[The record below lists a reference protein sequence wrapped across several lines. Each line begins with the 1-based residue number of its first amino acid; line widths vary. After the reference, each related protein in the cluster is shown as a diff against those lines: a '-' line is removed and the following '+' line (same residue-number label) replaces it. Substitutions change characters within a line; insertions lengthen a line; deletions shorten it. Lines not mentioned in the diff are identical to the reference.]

1 MPKDKNYTEDE
12 HFLSR
17 MYLKEFSEIK
27 KKGNKEKAFVWQYN
41 IKAMRHTPVQV
52 NIQNICFEKNLY
64 ELRNADGSF
73 VARNTIEKTFGK
85 IETAVSN
92 VFCSIQ
98 ERAKNEKCMNCTTFL
113 SEEEKSLLIIFITA
127 LLYRDPN
134 TISRGI
140 DFLKETNQGLS
151 DEQARNSTLLNL
163 LPLGLDAEW
172 DQKTIIRS
180 ALANLSGM
188 AYQIGMA
195 SDDVIF
201 TSDRPVVQWPSH
213 NEEYLNRPKALVFP
227 LTSRLVLFLYPLEDV
242 AQIGWNFLFQLD
254 QGSIHDV
261 QMDVA
266 VCAREWIY
274 SREKLS
280 NEQMKIIW
288 EARNNKQ

>member
-41 IKAMRHTPVQV
+41 IKTMRHTSVQV

-92 VFCSIQ
+92 VFCSIK

-134 TISRGI
+134 TITRGI

-151 DEQARNSTLLNL
+151 DEQARNFTLLNL

-242 AQIGWNFLFQLD
+242 AQIGWNFFFQLD

>member
-1 MPKDKNYTEDE
+1 
-12 HFLSR
+12 
-17 MYLKEFSEIK
+17 
-27 KKGNKEKAFVWQYN
+27 
-41 IKAMRHTPVQV
+41 
-52 NIQNICFEKNLY
+52 LY

-92 VFCSIQ
+92 VFCSIK

-134 TISRGI
+134 TITRGI

-151 DEQARNSTLLNL
+151 DEQARNFTLLNL

-213 NEEYLNRPKALVFP
+213 NEEYLNRPKA
-227 LTSRLVLFLYPLEDV
+227 
-242 AQIGWNFLFQLD
+242 
-254 QGSIHDV
+254 
-261 QMDVA
+261 
-266 VCAREWIY
+266 
-274 SREKLS
+274 
-280 NEQMKIIW
+280 
-288 EARNNKQ
+288 